1 MSAEIG
7 SGSALAVEIEETA
20 GCRVVSVTG
29 RVDHTN
35 WTEFLETLGRHA
47 REKGGPGG
55 MVVDLGGLEFITSAG
70 LRALLVAHRSVAAAG
85 GRLVVTGLHG
95 VVKEVFR
102 ISKFDSLLAVAET
115 RAEAVE
121 QVSRSAG
128 GAPSD

>member
-35 WTEFLETLGRHA
+35 STEFLETLGRHA

-55 MVVDLGGLEFITSAG
+55 MVVDLAGLEFITSAG
-70 LRALLVAHRSVAAAG
+70 LRALLVAHRTVAAAG

-121 QVSRSAG
+121 QVSRSAD